1 LARAAPLAE
10 NLGHLPTIPP
20 IISFYRKICGAYR
33 QRVNAL
39 RSGGNAIVNDSVG
52 ALHVALAAAVV
63 GWLVFCVS
71 HSFAVWKKRN
81 ADGDS
86 QSSRGLLYVGLLL
99 CAAALGAGWLNR
111 ELTRRAGVILGTDF
125 FVVRAHA
132 KTIPHLIQGN
142 KIDDG
147 ATLATFE
154 DPERER
160 EEEELKGEIRI
171 VEEEIAGTR
180 LKPLVLDSE
189 LVRLSQDA
197 SDSQRARLS
206 QLGYGVLPTDGGTAF
221 GQAPKDDEL
230 AAQREKSKAA
240 ETQLA
245 RTAALVQA
253 GIVARNKLEPAE
265 VAAKTA
271 DQELRERENLIQ
283 AAKAGS
289 ETAANSEA
297 AVLRDGERAKAE
309 RTAELAELDARLA
322 ELRTSLLQLH
332 QQRSVMAPFAGT
344 VVYRHPSPA
353 LVGEGKVI
361 LALAKGPGFLA
372 TVQLPAREAA
382 MLVPG
387 QKLRMKL
394 KHSLVS
400 EEITG
405 RLQSVQPVS
414 GYPDRRDLLI
424 ECDLPPEQFSAF
436 SAGMIPITLKW
447 RPPLY
452 TDPVAQAGL
461 VFALLPMIAWL
472 FKWVRA
478 KFTRRAQPHV
488 EESEQN
494 LVEGWSYSA
503 EEEEMLHQLGV
514 RLGEDPRNRPPSTTV
529 LKETERALDREPAVS
544 AQLVKAAVFVAMR
557 EGKSAISANPSKEEI
572 ERVLAHLGLT
582 SDDLRGVAQ

>member
-1 LARAAPLAE
+1 M
-10 NLGHLPTIPP
+10 
-20 IISFYRKICGAYR
+20 
-33 QRVNAL
+33 
-39 RSGGNAIVNDSVG
+39 NDSVG

-63 GWLVFCVS
+63 GWLVFCIS

-81 ADGDS
+81 ADGDT
-86 QSSRGLLYVGLLL
+86 QGSRGLLYVGLLL
-99 CAAALGAGWLNR
+99 CVAAVAAGWLNR

-132 KTIPHLIQGN
+132 KTIPHLIKGD

-147 ATLATFE
+147 AMLASFE
-154 DPERER
+154 DPEGER
-160 EEEELKGEIRI
+160 EEEQLRGEIRI
-171 VEEEIAGTR
+171 VEEEIASTR

-206 QLGYGVLPTDGGTAF
+206 QLGYGVLRPTEAGPAL

-230 AAQREKSKAA
+230 AAQRAKSKAA
-240 ETQLA
+240 GMQLE
-245 RTAALVQA
+245 RTAALVQ
-253 GIVARNKLEPAE
+253 VARNKLDAAA
-265 VAAKTA
+265 VAAQTA

-283 AAKAGS
+283 AAKVGFVNVADAD
-289 ETAANSEA
+289 AAI
-297 AVLRDGERAKAE
+297 LRDSERAKAE
-309 RTAELAELDARLA
+309 RTAELAELDARLI

-332 QQRSVMAPFAGT
+332 QQRSVTAPFAGT

-353 LVGEGKVI
+353 LAGEGKVI
-361 LALAKGPGFLA
+361 LALAKGAGFLA

-382 MLVPG
+382 MLTPG

-424 ECDLPPEQFSAF
+424 ECSLPPEQFSAF
-436 SAGMIPITLKW
+436 SAGVIPVTLKW
-447 RPPLY
+447 RPSVY

-478 KFTRRAQPHV
+478 KLARSARPHV
-488 EESEQN
+488 DELEQKRA
-494 LVEGWSYSA
+494 EGSFFSA
-503 EEEEMLHQLGV
+503 EEEELLHRLAVKQLGV
-514 RLGEDPRNRPPSTTV
+514 RSGEDLKNRTPSSTARQEV
-529 LKETERALDREPAVS
+529 EREFDGEPAVS
-544 AQLVKAAVFVAMR
+544 AHLVKSGVFMAMR
-557 EGKSAISANPSKEEI
+557 QGRPAISATPIANPRREEI
-572 ERVLAHLGLT
+572 DRVLAHLGLT
-582 SDDLRGVAQ
+582 SENVRSVAQ

>member
-1 LARAAPLAE
+1 
-10 NLGHLPTIPP
+10 
-20 IISFYRKICGAYR
+20 
-33 QRVNAL
+33 
-39 RSGGNAIVNDSVG
+39 VNDSVG

-81 ADGDS
+81 SDGDA
-86 QSSRGLLYVGLLL
+86 QSSRGLLFVGLLL
-99 CAAALGAGWLNR
+99 GVAAIGAGWLNR

-132 KTIPHLIQGN
+132 KTIPHLIQHDS
-142 KIDDG
+142 IDNR

-154 DPERER
+154 DPEAER
-160 EEEELKGEIRI
+160 EEEQLKGEIRI
-171 VEEEIAGTR
+171 VEEEIASTR

-197 SDSQRARLS
+197 SESQRALLS
-206 QLGYGVLPTDGGTAF
+206 QLGYGVLRPTEAGSAS
-221 GQAPKDDEL
+221 GQAPKEDEL
-230 AAQREKSKAA
+230 AAQRAKSKAA
-240 ETQLA
+240 EMQFE
-245 RTAALVQA
+245 RTTALVQE
-253 GIVARNKLEPAE
+253 GIVARNKLEPAA
-265 VAAKTA
+265 VAAQTA
-271 DQELRERENLIQ
+271 EQELRERENLIQ
-283 AAKAGS
+283 AAKEGS
-289 ETAANSEA
+289 ESVAEAGA
-297 AVLRDGERAKAE
+297 AVSRDGERAKAE

-332 QQRSVMAPFAGT
+332 QQRSVTAPFAGT

-353 LVGEGKVI
+353 LAGEGKVL
-361 LALAKGPGFLA
+361 LALAKGAGFLA

-382 MLVPG
+382 MLEPG

-400 EEITG
+400 EEVTG

-436 SAGMIPITLKW
+436 SAGTIPVTLKW

-478 KFTRRAQPHV
+478 KFTRRAQPHID
-488 EESEQN
+488 ESEQN

-503 EEEEMLHQLGV
+503 AEEEMLHQLGI
-514 RLGEDPRNRPPSTTV
+514 RLGEDKSNAPSTTV
-529 LKETERALDREPAVS
+529 LKEVESALDRESAVS
-544 AQLVKAAVFVAMR
+544 AQLVKTGVFVTMR
-557 EGKSAISANPSKEEI
+557 QGKTGTSANPKKEEI
-572 ERVLAHLGLT
+572 DRVLAQLGLT
-582 SDDLRGVAQ
+582 TDDLRGVAR